1 MLRRLPISLRFD
13 DEDSDFYF
21 GFIEQKKNDREL
33 SSLILDLLHVYYENE
48 EVRNI
53 VNDYVIQKSPYM
65 HIHEQLERIALE
77 HSRQSVSANMLNDFT
92 DNARKK
98 VSEPSEPVKEDKP
111 PIKEEPLLL
120 NEAAM
125 DKVIE
130 QKVAEALGRMMLSG
144 AVMPMQDIAKSVTDN
159 VGKTIKEEVS
169 IPTAPKVEKPPFV
182 ELSMDDD
189 IPVFVPKSVPPI
201 AKSVPPVSKSVPT
214 APKIAVESTDSEE
227 DRPKKPASFGKLLG
241 SMK

>member
-13 DEDSDFYF
+13 DDDSDFYY

-48 EVRNI
+48 EVQNI

-77 HSRQSVSANMLNDFT
+77 HSRQSVSTNMLNDYT

-98 VSEPSEPVKEDKP
+98 VSEPSEPVKEEKP
-111 PIKEEPLLL
+111 AEKEPLLL
-120 NEAAM
+120 SEADM

-130 QKVAEALGRMMLSG
+130 QKVAEALGRIMMSG
-144 AVMPMQDIAKSVTDN
+144 VSLPMQEVAKSVSDN
-159 VGKTIKEEVS
+159 VGKTIKEEVTPTVS
-169 IPTAPKVEKPPFV
+169 IPKVDNPPFV
-182 ELSMDDD
+182 EMNMDDE
-189 IPVFVPKSVPPI
+189 IPVSIPKSVP
-201 AKSVPPVSKSVPT
+201 KTVPT
-214 APKIAVESTDSEE
+214 VAKAVPTSNNAPKIAVESPEGVE